1 MNPSPDALGK
11 MIREMRLAKDMTQ
24 GELGRLA
31 GYGAGAAVSISRVE
45 NGGTRPGPE
54 RLARLASALGCTAD
68 QLEIE
73 TARRADGLL
82 DSSGALEVGNNADRG
97 EERPKDRG
105 RRIQREIEHR
115 TAVISELGN
124 NFNEAHDRAR
134 DEFFMRFVAIAN
146 ELTGAPQPDPEGLE
160 DKDVMD
166 AESEAA
172 FRLRLTSQGVG
183 NMLVGGAGGA
193 AAGAAV
199 GSAAAY
205 GTFMAAV
212 SFGTASTGAAISGLS
227 GVAATNAALALLGGG
242 TLAAG
247 GAGVAGGTLLL
258 TGLVAAPAAVFAL
271 GGLVWMARRN
281 RKQQEE
287 LAEQLDQAESQMAAT
302 RPGFEALVEILPRAT
317 IALDYIAI
325 HASHALKRWEMELGP
340 PPLQWGSLEET
351 QQQRY
356 RDFIEVAGSQIAVVT
371 INVHALMDSSDDE
384 REQLIE
390 LAGETL
396 TQAQAKVESLV

>member
-1 MNPSPDALGK
+1 MHQPHETLGEV
-11 MIREMRLAKDMTQ
+11 IRELRLSKDMTQ

-31 GYGAGAAVSISRVE
+31 GYRSGAAVSISRVE
-45 NGGTRPGPE
+45 NGGTRPRPE
-54 RLARLASALGCTAD
+54 RLARLAAALDSTVEELESAAANRT
-68 QLEIE
+68 
-73 TARRADGLL
+73 DGLL
-82 DSSGALEVGNNADRG
+82 DSSGAIEVGGNAEAR

-115 TAVISELGN
+115 TAVISELREE
-124 NFNEAHDRAR
+124 FNEAHENAR
-134 DEFFMRFVAIAN
+134 DNFFMKFVDIAN
-146 ELTGAPQPDPEGLE
+146 ELTNAPQPDRETLE
-160 DKDVMD
+160 DVDITDVD
-166 AESEAA
+166 SEVA

-183 NMLVGGAGGA
+183 NMLAGSAGGA

-227 GVAATNAALALLGGG
+227 GVAATNAALAMLGGG

-258 TGLVAAPAAVFAL
+258 TGLIAAPAALLAI

-281 RKQQEE
+281 RKQQKEFE
-287 LAEQLDQAESQMAAT
+287 QQLDEAESQMAAT
-302 RPGFEALVEILPRAT
+302 RPGYEAVLEILPRAT
-317 IALDYIAI
+317 TVLEYIAV
-325 HASHALKRWEMELGP
+325 HACHALERWKLELGP
-340 PPLQWGSLEET
+340 PPLKWGSLKEM

-356 RDFIEVAGSQIAVVT
+356 RDFVEVAGCQIAVVT
-371 INVHALMDSSDDE
+371 INVEAIMENSDDQ
-384 REQLIE
+384 REQLIQ
-390 LAGETL
+390 LADETL
-396 TQAQAKVESLV
+396 TQAQAKIESRV